1 MIQVRKLRKKYPT
14 AGNVLKGLNFDLDP
28 NLSYALMGHSGSG
41 KSTLLKILAG
51 YEVAD
56 MGTLQYAEGK
66 VDLTFTGLVAGR
78 IGVAFVSQEDRLLPK
93 HTVLEQLDYTT
104 RNLTSNESK
113 RRIEQLA
120 EVLSIKHL
128 YKRKV
133 HELSGGEKQRVNLAS
148 QLLVRAP
155 LLLLDEPFTFLDT
168 AARMAVFSLV
178 KEYCC
183 QDKTTFVFATHLA
196 DEVFTLAD
204 QVIVLKEGKYVRQTD
219 PRTLY
224 IKPHDPYEGN
234 LLGQCYSLKIGIQEE
249 RLVRPEW
256 WAEQPGTGVAL
267 DIFVDTQ
274 HWSPQGFCISGFTP
288 DGQLVTLLSQKSEE
302 PGSWI
307 KRYINFDSQLY

>member
-1 MIQVRKLRKKYPT
+1 MIRIRKLRKKYPT
-14 AGNVLKGLNFDLDP
+14 AGIVLKGLNFDLDP
-28 NLSYALMGHSGSG
+28 DLTYALMGHSGSG

-51 YEVAD
+51 YEMAD
-56 MGTLQYAEGK
+56 TGTLQYAEGM
-66 VDLTFTGLVAGR
+66 VDLTFTGLLAGR
-78 IGVAFVSQEDRLLPK
+78 IGVAFVSQEDRLFPR
-93 HTVLEQLDYTT
+93 HTVWEQLDYTT

-133 HELSGGEKQRVNLAS
+133 FELSGGEKQRVNLAS

-168 AARMAVFSLV
+168 ASRMAVFSLV
-178 KEYCC
+178 KEYCF
-183 QDKTTFVFATHLA
+183 QDKAALVFSTHLA
-196 DEVFTLAD
+196 DEVFALAD
-204 QVIVLKEGKYVRQTD
+204 QVIVLKEGRYLRQTA

-224 IKPHDPYEGN
+224 IKPHDLYEGN

-256 WAEQPGTGVAL
+256 WAEQPDTGEAL

-274 HWSPQGFCISGFTP
+274 HWSPQGYVISGFTP
-288 DGQLVTLLSQKSEE
+288 DGQFVRLLSQKLEE
-302 PGSWI
+302 QGSWI
-307 KRYINFDSQLY
+307 KRYVNFDFHL